1 MDLGRKENG
10 FRKLLGRVFAQ
21 RSFHIDNVKFIN
33 YFILKFCCE
42 LPFEDYHPRTA
53 WTSRLSLASQRY
65 RQQIAAGLKME
76 KGNLWSFTVRVCTLF
91 FFRRSLTRGGCSTFP
106 FPSELTWAGITGLIY
121 ELVNCFDAQ
130 LIQYSKRFA
139 ALAGWGRAAD
149 SLLKQISV
157 LAVNLQPVIGSC
169 FPHHSFGDCG
179 ALPQTGC

>member
-1 MDLGRKENG
+1 MSCLLRITTLGLFGLPGCLGFTAISTANCSRSENG
-10 FRKLLGRVFAQ
+10 ERKSL
-21 RSFHIDNVKFIN
+21 
-33 YFILKFCCE
+33 IL
-42 LPFEDYHPRTA
+42 YN
-53 WTSRLSLASQRY
+53 Q
-65 RQQIAAGLKME
+65 GLY
-76 KGNLWSFTVRVCTLF
+76 LV